1 MQCRFGAPGGEVTH
15 DLTPKQ
21 MFDVETIR
29 REFPLLDREVY
40 GRKLVYLDSGATA
53 QKPEA
58 VIRKVDELH
67 RMLNANIHRGVHYL
81 SEQATEL
88 YEEARQTVARF
99 IGAAE
104 KEEVIFTAGATA
116 SINLVA
122 YAWSERFLEA
132 GDNILISELE
142 HHSNIVPWQLAAARK
157 GAEIRVLPFDEEGR
171 LKVELLP
178 ELLDER
184 TKLVAVTQAS
194 NTLGTRPD
202 LKPIIEAAHAVG
214 AVVLVDGCQGVV
226 HGGVDVE
233 ALDCDFYAFSGH
245 KLYGPTGIGVLYGK
259 RALLEAMPP
268 FMGGGDM
275 VDRVSFEKTTYAPV
289 PLKFEAGTANYIGAI
304 GLAEAIRFLEGLDME
319 EVERYEQELL
329 CYATQELQKIEGL
342 RIYGT
347 TANKCAILSF
357 NVEGVHGYDL
367 GMILDKLGIAIRT
380 GQHCAEPVMKHFGV
394 QGMCRASLALY
405 NTREEIDALVRGVER
420 AVRMLRG

>member
-1 MQCRFGAPGGEVTH
+1 
-15 DLTPKQ
+15 